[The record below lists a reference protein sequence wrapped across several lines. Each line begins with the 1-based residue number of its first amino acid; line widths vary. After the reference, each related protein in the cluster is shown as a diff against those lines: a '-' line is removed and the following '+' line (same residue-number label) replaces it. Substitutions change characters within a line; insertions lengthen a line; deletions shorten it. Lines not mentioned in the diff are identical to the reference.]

1 MFLLLLLLLCLL
13 AVSVMWLPVVI
24 RRRAISRLYSGSRL
38 VACPENQQAAAVN
51 MDARH
56 AMATAIDGSP
66 HLRLSACTRW
76 PERANCNQA
85 CLADAARV
93 EPYAPG
99 ERKSPTKQI
108 YHLPI
113 VLAAFVAWCLGVIWH
128 SQWMFRA
135 RWMAALAVT
144 HAQLKQMVWRLT
156 PHVLTAAVCLLFAYG
171 VAWLLAVSH
180 RKGLFQGVLMSMF
193 LCAALLA
200 TNWYG
205 FARLPHDLLM
215 IEAGYAVLAALA
227 MGAIIGGF
235 TRKLAPPSFV

>member
-1 MFLLLLLLLCLL
+1 MFLLLLILLCLL

-24 RRRAISRLYSGSRL
+24 RRREISRQYSGSRL
-38 VACPENQQAAAVN
+38 VACPENQQPAAVT
-51 MDARH
+51 MDARR
-56 AMATAIDGSP
+56 ALATAIDGCP

-85 CLADAARV
+85 CLADAARL
-93 EPYAPG
+93 EPYPPG
-99 ERKSPTKQI
+99 EGKARNKQI
-108 YHLPI
+108 DHLPI
-113 VLAAFVAWCLGVIWH
+113 VFAAFVAWCLGAIWH

-144 HAQLKQMVWRLT
+144 HAQLKQMVWRLS
-156 PHVLTAAVCLLFAYG
+156 PHLLTAAVCLLFAYG
-171 VAWLLAVSH
+171 VACLLAVLH
-180 RKGLFQGVLMSMF
+180 RKGLLPGVLTSLL

-205 FARLPHDLLM
+205 MAKLPHDLLI

-235 TRKLAPPSFV
+235 SRKLAPPSLA